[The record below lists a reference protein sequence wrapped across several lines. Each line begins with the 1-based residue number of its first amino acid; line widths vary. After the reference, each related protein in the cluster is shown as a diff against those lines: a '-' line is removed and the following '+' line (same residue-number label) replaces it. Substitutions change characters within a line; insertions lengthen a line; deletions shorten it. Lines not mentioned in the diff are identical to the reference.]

1 MSTKRFVARSAA
13 GAAAGGIL
21 LALSAAPAH
30 AHVSANPET
39 AEQGGYAKIAFRVPN
54 ERDNASTVSV
64 KVTLP
69 EQYPLSSVRVKPMPG
84 WHAELEKVQIP
95 PTEVAGSEVTETVR
109 SITWTAQPG
118 KAIAPDRFEEFE
130 ASLGA
135 LPEKTDELQLPTTQT
150 YDNGEVVKWDQPTPP
165 NGEEPE
171 HPAPTL
177 QLVPAEGGHHG
188 GGSTQPT
195 DQHSGQEAAHASD
208 ETARYL
214 GGAGLLVGALGI
226 GVGAGALARSRRS
239 GGSDS

>member
-13 GAAAGGIL
+13 WATTGGVL
-21 LALSAAPAH
+21 LALSATPAH
-30 AHVSANPET
+30 AHVTANPET

-64 KVTLP
+64 KVNLP

-84 WHAELEKVQIP
+84 WDAKLEKVQIP

-109 SITWTAQPG
+109 SITWTARPG
-118 KAIAPDRFEEFE
+118 TAIAPDRFDEFE

-135 LPEKTDELQLPTTQT
+135 LPENADKLELPTTQT
-150 YDNGEVVKWDQPTPP
+150 YDNGEVVEWNQPTPP

-171 HPAPTL
+171 RPAPTL
-177 QLVPAEGGHHG
+177 ELVPSEGGHHG
-188 GGSTQPT
+188 GGSEQPA
-195 DQHSGQEAAHASD
+195 DQPAGQEASHASD

-214 GGAGLLVGALGI
+214 GGAGLLVGALGV
-226 GVGAGALARSRRS
+226 GVGAGALARGRRS